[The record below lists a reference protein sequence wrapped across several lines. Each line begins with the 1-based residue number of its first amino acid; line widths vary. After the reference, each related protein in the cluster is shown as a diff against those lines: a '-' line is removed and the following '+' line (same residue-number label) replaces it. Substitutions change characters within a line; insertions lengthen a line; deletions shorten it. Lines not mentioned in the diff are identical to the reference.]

1 VSDDDALTWPRLR
14 AMRWSDAEA
23 ETYYD
28 HGIWTEH
35 GLDALVARNAAR
47 HPDKPA
53 VVGDAESLTWAE
65 LDARVRA
72 LATGLRDG
80 GVAPGAVVGA
90 RMGNSVD
97 HVVVVYAV
105 AAVGAVLFELPP
117 DSTPVQVEQALAR
130 TRAVAF
136 FSDAPVSDA
145 ERAALRAPALTARRV
160 ADLASAAPAADLP
173 GQDPDAIALLIGT
186 SGTTGTPKIVLRT
199 ANCALAMIR
208 DVNSRTGVGADDVVL
223 VAAPLSGGI
232 GYFNGVC
239 TLAETGCTLLVPG
252 SLAVD
257 GLLALVARHRATVIQ
272 TVPTILLRLA
282 AAAAHARPG
291 AVRADSLRVIQSGG
305 SYLHPQ
311 TASTIE
317 ERFGGHV
324 ISAYG
329 AVDLGTPAM
338 VAAEGDTAEHRQ
350 ETVGKAYDSP
360 STFAILGEDGTPLP
374 DGEVGEVVMRGPNTA
389 LGYFE
394 DPEATAALFDAAGWG
409 HFGDLGRVD
418 ADGYLRIVGRLKEIV
433 NRGGKKI
440 SVNEV
445 EDHVR
450 AMDTLADVVAMG
462 YPDPELGERCAVVVV
477 AKDPDTTISLH
488 DLRAHL
494 ADRGVP
500 KHMWPELVVA
510 LDELPLSP
518 QGKVRRRE
526 LKELVEREAE
536 AARAAGDR

>member
-1 VSDDDALTWPRLR
+1 VSETMTTELTWPHLR
-14 AMRWSDAEA
+14 ALRWSDEEA
-23 ETYYD
+23 ASYHAD
-28 HGIWTEH
+28 GIWTDH
-35 GLDALVARNAAR
+35 GYDALVARNAAR
-47 HPDKPA
+47 HPDKVA
-53 VVGDAESLTWAE
+53 LVGDQETLTWAA
-65 LDARVRA
+65 LDERSRA
-72 LATGLRDG
+72 LATGLRDR
-80 GVAPGAVVGA
+80 GVVPGAVVAA

-97 HVVVVYAV
+97 HAVVAFAV
-105 AAVGAVLFELPP
+105 AAAGAVLFELPP

-130 TRAVAF
+130 TAAVALF
-136 FSDAPVSDA
+136 TDAPPTDA
-145 ERAALRAPALTARRV
+145 EVAALSAPALAARTAAELS
-160 ADLASAAPAADLP
+160 ADAAAPLVDLP
-173 GQDPDAIALLIGT
+173 GQEPDAIALLIGT

-208 DVNSRTGVGADDVVL
+208 DVNSRTGVGAGDVVL
-223 VAAPLSGGI
+223 MAAPLSGGI
-232 GYFNGVC
+232 GYFNGLC
-239 TLAETGCTLLVPG
+239 TLAETGCTLLVPA

-272 TVPTILLRLA
+272 TVPTILLRLS

-291 AVRADSLRVIQSGG
+291 TVDAASLRIVQSGG

-311 TASTIE
+311 TAEMIE
-317 ERFGGHV
+317 ERFGCHV

-338 VAAEGDTAEHRQ
+338 VAAEGDTAAHRQ
-350 ETVGKAYDSP
+350 ETVGKAYNSP
-360 STFAILGEDGTPLP
+360 SVFAILDDAGRALP

-389 LGYFE
+389 LGYYE
-394 DPEATAALFDAAGWG
+394 DAEATATLFDAAGWG

-418 ADGYLRIVGRLKEIV
+418 ADGYLRIVGRLKEII

-445 EDHVR
+445 EDQVR
-450 AMDTLADVVAMG
+450 AMAGLADVVAVG

-477 AKDPDTTISLH
+477 ADAPGTTIALD

-494 ADRGVP
+494 TDRGVP
-500 KHMWPELVVA
+500 KHMWPELVVQ

-526 LKELVEREAE
+526 LKELVEREA
-536 AARAAGDR
+536 RPT

>member
-1 VSDDDALTWPRLR
+1 MTWPNLR

-23 ETYYD
+23 EAYYAN
-28 HGIWTEH
+28 GIWTRD
-35 GLDALVARNAAR
+35 GLDALVARHAAE
-47 HPDKPA
+47 HPDKLA
-53 VVGDAESLTWAE
+53 VVGDDEALTWGE
-65 LDARVRA
+65 LNDRVRR
-72 LATGLRDG
+72 LATGLRDR
-80 GVAPGAVVGA
+80 GVSAGDVVGA
-90 RMGNSVD
+90 RMGNSLD
-97 HVVVVYAV
+97 HVVVVYAL
-105 AAVGAVLFELPP
+105 AAAGAVLFELPP

-130 TRAVAF
+130 TRAVGL
-136 FSDAPVSDA
+136 FSDAPISDA
-145 ERAALRAPALTARRV
+145 ERAALSGPALAARRATELA
-160 ADLASAAPAADLP
+160 ADAAADDLP

-208 DVNSRTGVGADDVVL
+208 DVNSRTGAGADDVVL

-232 GYFNGVC
+232 GYFNGLC
-239 TLAETGCTLLVPG
+239 TLAETGCTLLVPA
-252 SLAVD
+252 SLQVD
-257 GLLALVARHRATVIQ
+257 GLLAMAARHRATVIQ
-272 TVPTILLRLA
+272 TVPTILLRLGA
-282 AAAAHARPG
+282 ATTDATKLDR
-291 AVRADSLRVIQSGG
+291 LRVVQSGG
-305 SYLHPQ
+305 AYLHPQ
-311 TASTIE
+311 TAAAIE
-317 ERFGGHV
+317 ERFGCRV

-338 VAAEGDTAEHRQ
+338 VAAEGDTAEHRR

-360 STFAILGEDGTPLP
+360 SAFAILDP
-374 DGEVGEVVMRGPNTA
+374 DGEPVPDGESGEVVMRGPNTA
-389 LGYFE
+389 LGYYE
-394 DPEATAALFDAAGWG
+394 DPEATAALFDANGWG

-418 ADGYLRIVGRLKEIV
+418 ADGYLRIVGRLKEII

-450 AMDTLADVVAMG
+450 TLAALADVVALG

-477 AKDPDTTISLH
+477 PREAGATVTLD

-494 ADRGVP
+494 TERGVP
-500 KHMWPELVVA
+500 KHMWPELVVT

-526 LKELVEREAE
+526 LKELVEREAA
-536 AARAAGDR
+536 AARAG